1 MGQFPVAALGC
12 RAQPGRCS
20 HPGAVHAGLS
30 PGESQAHG
38 TVYVWIQQKTTIL
51 VALFNA
57 VLLLVSIGAI
67 VYEAIQR
74 MYHPAPLPGKI
85 IAAVA
90 AVGIVINA
98 VTALLFFR
106 EKSRDLNVRSA
117 YLHLMSDALVSAVI
131 VAGGVLISFTGLYRI
146 DAMLSIL
153 VAGVILYTS

>member
-1 MGQFPVAALGC
+1 
-12 RAQPGRCS
+12 
-20 HPGAVHAGLS
+20 
-30 PGESQAHG
+30 
-38 TVYVWIQQKTTIL
+38 